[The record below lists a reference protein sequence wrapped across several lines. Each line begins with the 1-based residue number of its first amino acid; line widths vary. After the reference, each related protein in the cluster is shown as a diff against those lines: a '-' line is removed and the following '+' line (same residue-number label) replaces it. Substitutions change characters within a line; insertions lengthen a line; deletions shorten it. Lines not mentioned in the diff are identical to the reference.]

1 MLSGDPTLLVDG
13 FVAGTWKVE
22 RGRVVVE
29 PFEPLPRTVRREVQG
44 EIPRLAAFLA

>member
-22 RGRVVVE
+22 RGRIVVE
-29 PFEPLPRTVRREVQG
+29 PFDPLPRTVRREV
-44 EIPRLAAFLA
+44 EDESRRLAAFLG